1 MAQMRLTRFVLYAT
15 LILSAACA
23 ACAACA
29 DRSRNANRSA
39 GTQERADQRIEQR
52 SDTTVDLLGAGA
64 SFPYPLYAR
73 WFNQFAADS
82 GVRINYLSV
91 GSGSGIDLLLADTVD
106 FAASDVPLREDEAD
120 RAFGGRVVH
129 VPMVLGAVALTYHL
143 GSLTRPLRLSG
154 TVIADIF
161 SGRIGRWNHERL
173 RALNPDQPLPD
184 DTILVVH
191 RSDASGTSFI
201 LSDYLS
207 AISNTWASDHGRG
220 REVSWSV
227 GTGRSGNAG
236 VAAQVRQ
243 TPGAI
248 GYVESSYAR
257 LNRLPVARVQNASG
271 AFVAPSPFEV
281 GAAAVNVLDAIDEP
295 ADLRVSLV
303 NASGKQSYPIVS
315 FSWLL
320 VAPQA
325 LDDAQRAQLM
335 RFIDWALTDGEQLAR
350 ELGYE
355 PLPAL
360 LAERVMASTRTE
372 LFAPTRAG
380 DTRLR

>member
-1 MAQMRLTRFVLYAT
+1 MKHRRV
-15 LILSAACA
+15 SALLLACSLFAVGACA
-23 ACAACA
+23 SDVQPDTA
-29 DRSRNANRSA
+29 DSGSPVARTA
-39 GTQERADQRIEQR
+39 
-52 SDTTVDLLGAGA
+52 TTVDLLGAGA
-64 SFPYPLYAR
+64 TFPYPLYAR

-91 GSGSGIDLLLADTVD
+91 GSGSGIELLLADSVH
-106 FAASDVPLREDEAD
+106 FAASDVPLRDDEAN
-120 RAFGGRVVH
+120 RVVGGRVIH

-143 GSLTRPLRLSG
+143 DSLTRPLRLSG
-154 TVIADIF
+154 PVIADIF
-161 SGRIGRWNHERL
+161 SGRIARWNDERL

-207 AISNTWASDHGRG
+207 LVSNSWASEPGRG
-220 REVSWSV
+220 RAVTWPT
-227 GTGRSGNAG
+227 GTGRNGNAG

-243 TPGAI
+243 TVGAI

-257 LNRLPVARVQNASG
+257 LNRLPVARVQNSSG

-281 GAAAVNVLDAIDEP
+281 GAAAVNVLDAINEP
-295 ADLRVSLV
+295 VDLRVSLV
-303 NASGKQSYPIVS
+303 NAGGKQSYPIVS

-320 VAPQA
+320 VAPEA
-325 LDDAQRAQLM
+325 LETLERTQLM

-355 PLPAL
+355 PLPAV
-360 LAERVMASTRTE
+360 LAERVMESTRSQLSASTR
-372 LFAPTRAG
+372 ARDSRA
-380 DTRLR
+380 R